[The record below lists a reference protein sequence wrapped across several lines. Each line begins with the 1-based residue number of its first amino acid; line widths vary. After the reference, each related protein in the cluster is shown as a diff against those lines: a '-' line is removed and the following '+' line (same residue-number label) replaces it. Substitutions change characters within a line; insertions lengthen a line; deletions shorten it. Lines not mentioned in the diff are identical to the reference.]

1 MSVVTSGRT
10 QRRDKSSTNAVKS
23 SQVTKATAD
32 QIRLAQMISN
42 NGREDDVEM
51 HNSVEK
57 IIEITGTSEDI
68 ARTALYDTNN
78 DTNRAIELILEGGSF
93 NQKNEWETATR
104 RKGKTVP
111 TSGQSNDSYDEE
123 IKEDFPSQNNRERS
137 DNRGRGRGKGKGKR
151 GKSGDRDRTA
161 EDDTRGLESRD
172 RQRGGRR
179 GRGRGNS
186 NAGRGGRYPARGPR
200 RFARYNRGGYS
211 GPRHQTDANNQNE
224 FDDGFGTFNKHED
237 TSAPTEVGQEVEED
251 WGMEVGTWTNDDTQ
265 KSHDKKNDS
274 FSEAWGTESWN
285 DDLTETKVFQS
296 QNTMSAPITGALPS
310 TTTISNHVQPS
321 SAPQMGERIDIDS
334 LFKKNH
340 PGTTTDG
347 SYKTTNDGLVFNNSS
362 STHHSPPSVIQQLQQ
377 QGQSNSL
384 FSDSKPVNE
393 MDAPSSRLFGSY
405 DSQNNKPGSVNT
417 NHYGGSTQGHA
428 PDNPYAQYN
437 GKVGMDEQK
446 GSALL
451 GTFGEQFKGP
461 DQSTMLG
468 QISDITK
475 SAFTVIKPNEP
486 QGTSG
491 SPDYNNFS
499 QAQQREATEAVKASL
514 GLPPVTSEQVEASH
528 TMPPGLP
535 QSQHN
540 TLSFGAPQS
549 VISQPKQQ
557 RRKQNKI
564 PASAVEM
571 PGSGGGGY
579 HELSSFD
586 LQFGVDDHSSA
597 PPDFEQSNAT
607 NQSNLYNQS
616 VAPSQTS
623 MLNHMPPSSI
633 PESSM
638 FSSQINSNSKQMD
651 GQILP
656 RSSYQSLQPEL
667 TQNLNQIGGTSDVL
681 SGSQTTEASFPH
693 HTQSQRFPDSMKSA
707 ENLRGPPG
715 IAHPQSHS
723 SSTPSGGQT
732 SLDMPGVYPSGRISA
747 SGNLPIGL
755 PHETTIESSH
765 PSHSHSYYTSTS
777 HAQQSQQSVPDIS
790 NSAGRSIRSPIPTSS
805 LPSSLQVSPM
815 AHITGTPS
823 KDSSAVISSL
833 ASGLGQTHITPHVGS
848 TPTKLTPSTS
858 APINI
863 SKAVSPS
870 STPLAGSLSG
880 GTGYMNMQMPYSANS
895 SMQSQNS
902 MIPSASSPG
911 KHLSSNDLYT
921 SAGHPSSH
929 PGHQSSTT
937 SSNTLGSALG
947 GATLPSAAN
956 DTNKQSSL
964 ANASKAGPPNL
975 PLGVPPLLANQY
987 GIPVAPGLMTAYTPE
1002 ALYGYTDP
1010 LMAVQSRVVNH
1021 QIPSYYDM
1029 SSFHNTS
1036 NQSASSASVNRDSTS
1051 ATSSQ
1056 GKFGRGEPSS
1066 PTPGIGMMGSLG
1078 SGLAQQQVATGQH
1091 NAQMKVSQAVTH
1103 QSQQPFMNIQA
1114 AAAPAAYPGFNGL
1127 YYNAFQYPPMYA
1139 ATAVPQN
1146 AKHSVNTTTAFQQH
1160 GTGYGN
1166 AYSTGY
1172 DANAINLQ
1180 HITHSLNQHKAGSS
1194 FALKPSVNV
1203 STASNLHDLQ
1213 NQGFGKN
1220 HITLTA
1226 AMAAANTGAAGAAGG
1241 GPGMSPYT
1249 QAPFMTMLHAHHLHL
1264 PQHNDVGQSVGSQR
1278 SQQATSTMGKNATKA
1293 PFGSTGQYWGN

>member
-1 MSVVTSGRT
+1 
-10 QRRDKSSTNAVKS
+10 Q
-23 SQVTKATAD
+23 ATAD

-123 IKEDFPSQNNRERS
+123 IKDDFTSQNNRERS

-200 RFARYNRGGYS
+200 RFARYNRGGYN

-224 FDDGFGTFNKHED
+224 FDDGFGTFNKHDD
-237 TSAPTEVGQEVEED
+237 TTAPT
-251 WGMEVGTWTNDDTQ
+251 
-265 KSHDKKNDS
+265 
-274 FSEAWGTESWN
+274 EAWGTESWN

-296 QNTMSAPITGALPS
+296 QNTMSAPISGALPS
-310 TTTISNHVQPS
+310 TTISNH
-321 SAPQMGERIDIDS
+321 MGERIDIDS

-340 PGTTTDG
+340 PD
-347 SYKTTNDGLVFNNSS
+347 
-362 STHHSPPSVIQQLQQ
+362 
-377 QGQSNSL
+377 SL

-428 PDNPYAQYN
+428 PVSPYAQYN
-437 GKVGMDEQK
+437 GKVSMDEQK

-475 SAFTVIKPNEP
+475 SAFTVIKPFIKVKETEIPSNFSYNPHGLNEP
-486 QGTSG
+486 QVTSG

-514 GLPPVTSEQVEASH
+514 GLPPVTSEQVEASR

-616 VAPSQTS
+616 VASSQTS

-667 TQNLNQIGGTSDVL
+667 TQNLNQVSKIT
-681 SGSQTTEASFPH
+681 
-693 HTQSQRFPDSMKSA
+693 HTK
-707 ENLRGPPG
+707 
-715 IAHPQSHS
+715 HPSIHS
-723 SSTPSGGQT
+723 VT
-732 SLDMPGVYPSGRISA
+732 SLIK
-747 SGNLPIGL
+747 
-755 PHETTIESSH
+755 
-765 PSHSHSYYTSTS
+765 
-777 HAQQSQQSVPDIS
+777 
-790 NSAGRSIRSPIPTSS
+790 GRSIRSPIPTSS

-823 KDSSAVISSL
+823 VISSL

-848 TPTKLTPSTS
+848 TP
-858 APINI
+858 
-863 SKAVSPS
+863 
-870 STPLAGSLSG
+870 
-880 GTGYMNMQMPYSANS
+880 ANS

-956 DTNKQSSL
+956 VLGREFGVGANKNNLSDTNKPSSL

-1010 LMAVQSRVVNH
+1010 LMAVQSRV
-1021 QIPSYYDM
+1021 PSYYDM

-1066 PTPGIGMMGSLG
+1066 PTP
-1078 SGLAQQQVATGQH
+1078 
-1091 NAQMKVSQAVTH
+1091 
-1103 QSQQPFMNIQA
+1103 
-1114 AAAPAAYPGFNGL
+1114 
-1127 YYNAFQYPPMYA
+1127 
-1139 ATAVPQN
+1139 
-1146 AKHSVNTTTAFQQH
+1146 
-1160 GTGYGN
+1160 
-1166 AYSTGY
+1166 
-1172 DANAINLQ
+1172 
-1180 HITHSLNQHKAGSS
+1180 
-1194 FALKPSVNV
+1194 
-1203 STASNLHDLQ
+1203 
-1213 NQGFGKN
+1213 
-1220 HITLTA
+1220 
-1226 AMAAANTGAAGAAGG
+1226 
-1241 GPGMSPYT
+1241 
-1249 QAPFMTMLHAHHLHL
+1249 
-1264 PQHNDVGQSVGSQR
+1264 
-1278 SQQATSTMGKNATKA
+1278 
-1293 PFGSTGQYWGN
+1293 

>member
-1 MSVVTSGRT
+1 
-10 QRRDKSSTNAVKS
+10 Q
-23 SQVTKATAD
+23 ATAD

-123 IKEDFPSQNNRERS
+123 IKDDFTSQNNRERS

-200 RFARYNRGGYS
+200 RFARYNRGGYN

-224 FDDGFGTFNKHED
+224 FDDGFGTFNKHDD
-237 TSAPTEVGQEVEED
+237 TTAPT
-251 WGMEVGTWTNDDTQ
+251 
-265 KSHDKKNDS
+265 
-274 FSEAWGTESWN
+274 EAWGTESWN

-296 QNTMSAPITGALPS
+296 QNTMSAPISGALPS
-310 TTTISNHVQPS
+310 TTISNH
-321 SAPQMGERIDIDS
+321 MGERIDIDS

-347 SYKTTNDGLVFNNSS
+347 SYKANDGLVFNNSS

-377 QGQSNSL
+377 QGQVSL
-384 FSDSKPVNE
+384 FRAVFGVIVCKFGVT
-393 MDAPSSRLFGSY
+393 RLSPY
-405 DSQNNKPGSVNT
+405 VRLVS
-417 NHYGGSTQGHA
+417 
-428 PDNPYAQYN
+428 PYAQYN
-437 GKVGMDEQK
+437 GKVSMDEQK

-475 SAFTVIKPNEP
+475 SAFTVIKPFIKFKVSITP
-486 QGTSG
+486 YFTHMVYSVQKPPSI
-491 SPDYNNFS
+491 PS
-499 QAQQREATEAVKASL
+499 QL
-514 GLPPVTSEQVEASH
+514 GLPPVTSEQVEASR

-616 VAPSQTS
+616 
-623 MLNHMPPSSI
+623 
-633 PESSM
+633 
-638 FSSQINSNSKQMD
+638 
-651 GQILP
+651 
-656 RSSYQSLQPEL
+656 
-667 TQNLNQIGGTSDVL
+667 
-681 SGSQTTEASFPH
+681 
-693 HTQSQRFPDSMKSA
+693 
-707 ENLRGPPG
+707 
-715 IAHPQSHS
+715 
-723 SSTPSGGQT
+723 
-732 SLDMPGVYPSGRISA
+732 
-747 SGNLPIGL
+747 
-755 PHETTIESSH
+755 H

-777 HAQQSQQSVPDIS
+777 LAQQSQQSGPDMS
-790 NSAGRSIRSPIPTSS
+790 NSAGKYNSVNLASRSIRSPIPTSS

-823 KDSSAVISSL
+823 VISSL

-870 STPLAGSLSG
+870 STPLAGSLTG
-880 GTGYMNMQMPYSANS
+880 GAGYMNMQMPYRNVTLANS

-956 DTNKQSSL
+956 VLGREFGVGANKNNLSDTNKPSSL

-1010 LMAVQSRVVNH
+1010 LMAVQSRV
-1021 QIPSYYDM
+1021 PSYYDM

-1066 PTPGIGMMGSLG
+1066 PTP
-1078 SGLAQQQVATGQH
+1078 
-1091 NAQMKVSQAVTH
+1091 
-1103 QSQQPFMNIQA
+1103 
-1114 AAAPAAYPGFNGL
+1114 
-1127 YYNAFQYPPMYA
+1127 
-1139 ATAVPQN
+1139 
-1146 AKHSVNTTTAFQQH
+1146 
-1160 GTGYGN
+1160 
-1166 AYSTGY
+1166 
-1172 DANAINLQ
+1172 
-1180 HITHSLNQHKAGSS
+1180 
-1194 FALKPSVNV
+1194 
-1203 STASNLHDLQ
+1203 
-1213 NQGFGKN
+1213 
-1220 HITLTA
+1220 
-1226 AMAAANTGAAGAAGG
+1226 
-1241 GPGMSPYT
+1241 
-1249 QAPFMTMLHAHHLHL
+1249 
-1264 PQHNDVGQSVGSQR
+1264 
-1278 SQQATSTMGKNATKA
+1278 
-1293 PFGSTGQYWGN
+1293 